1 MTACLPSLVPVGF
14 AAVVSF
20 HEVIALFHHALD
32 VFDEFFTALG
42 HSAEGDDGV
51 AFGEIISDRKGLAVG
66 FEAVGGAFDEVIGG
80 FAFS

>member
-1 MTACLPSLVPVGF
+1 MAIVRILVDGYSL
-14 AAVVSF
+14 
-20 HEVIALFHHALD
+20 LHAWRDLAPG
-32 VFDEFFTALG
+32 EPR

-66 FEAVGGAFDEVIGG
+66 FEAVGGAFDEVVGG